1 MSLVERIRNLCSA
14 KNTTLIGMEREI
26 GLGRGTIRN
35 WDKSSPSVDKV
46 QKVAEYFGVSTDF
59 LLYGFDKGEFT
70 SLLNVARYRRSIKE
84 FAKDTGLDE
93 HYLNRLC
100 SGVEYKQ
107 PSIDTVLA
115 IAIANDNELVVNAQS
130 LFKAAGYDL
139 NELAGD
145 LLSDI
150 PLDLLHHYQE
160 QGMSEAEMVIAYAKF
175 KKAEFEDAMRD
186 PGYDIQTIAA
196 HHDGEDWTEEELQE
210 IEEFKQYVKMRRL
223 MRKNNEE

>member
-1 MSLVERIRNLCSA
+1 LLENIQKLCDERDVTIAQL
-14 KNTTLIGMEREI
+14 ERD
-26 GLGRGTIRN
+26 LNFGRGSIYKWN
-35 WDKSSPSVDKV
+35 KNSPSIDKV

-70 SLLNVARYRRSIKE
+70 SLVNVARYRRSIKE

-150 PLDLLHHYQE
+150 PLDLMHHYQK
-160 QGMSEAEMVIAYAKF
+160 QGMSEAEMVIAHARY
-175 KKAEFEDAMRD
+175 KKAAFEEAMRD
-186 PGYDIQTIAA
+186 PGYDIQTLAA
-196 HHDGEDWTEEELQE
+196 HHDGDEWTEEELAE
-210 IEEFKQYVKMRRL
+210 IERFKEFVRMKRKQKQQ
-223 MRKNNEE
+223 E

>member
-1 MSLVERIRNLCSA
+1 
-14 KNTTLIGMEREI
+14 
-26 GLGRGTIRN
+26 
-35 WDKSSPSVDKV
+35 
-46 QKVAEYFGVSTDF
+46 
-59 LLYGFDKGEFT
+59 GEFT
-70 SLLNVARYRRSIKE
+70 SLVNVARYRRSIKE

-145 LLSDI
+145 LISDI
-150 PLDLLHHYQE
+150 PLDLMHHYQK
-160 QGMSEAEMVIAYAKF
+160 QGMSEAEMAIAYAKF
-175 KKAEFEDAMRD
+175 KKAEFEEAMRD
-186 PGYDIQTIAA
+186 PGYDIQT
-196 HHDGEDWTEEELQE
+196 
-210 IEEFKQYVKMRRL
+210 
-223 MRKNNEE
+223 